1 MPSSEPLEMTIATF
15 SIVFGTAVSSCG
27 CSSVVVIVL
36 RSFLDAAAGLRDAA
50 DLGGEL
56 GRAFGEELVELLD
69 RHARLLAERADR
81 RRVTGR
87 EVALGNDL
95 ADQPVPLGQ
104 FGNAFSAA
112 IACAICSFHCSGLVR
127 KPS

>member
-81 RRVTGR
+81 GRVAGGQVT
-87 EVALGNDL
+87 L
-95 ADQPVPLGQ
+95 AHEPDDQPVPLGQ
-104 FGNAFSAA
+104 LRDPVLG
-112 IACAICSFHCSGLVR
+112 G
-127 KPS
+127 